1 MGEPTIYKPSIYN
14 GAGIYNNGGGGG
26 GGGGGEQT
34 VTIGGV
40 EHKVKKINN
49 LIWLVENLKA
59 PFNFVHDGKSNTNAY
74 FTYDYGDGRT
84 EYMYNLAAKQYLYNN
99 PDLLNG
105 FRIPTKTDLDDL
117 ILYADPTGYNGK
129 PGYYLKSDQEWI
141 YDASNYGANILGFN
155 LLPSCYSDWN
165 YDDSELTY
173 SYNKRITTFF
183 IGGSNYG
190 VRFESSL
197 RTANYGNYFGIDN
210 KRGYVIRLCKD
221 A

>member
-1 MGEPTIYKPSIYN
+1 MIENIGPTIYKGES
-14 GAGIYNNGGGGG
+14 IYNNGAGGGG

-40 EHKVKKINN
+40 EHKAKKINN

-84 EYMYNLAAKQYLYNN
+84 EYLYNLAAKQYLYNN

-105 FRIPTKTDLDDL
+105 FRIPTKTDLDNL
-117 ILYADPTGYNGK
+117 IYYADPVGYNGK
-129 PGYYLKSDQEWI
+129 PGYYLKSSQEWI
-141 YDASNYGANILGFN
+141 YDASYYGADLLGFN
-155 LLPSCYSDWN
+155 LLPNCDSDWN
-165 YDDSELTY
+165 WNETKLSYT
-173 SYNKRITTFF
+173 YNKNLGTFY
-183 IGGSNYG
+183 IGDSNYG
-190 VRFESSL
+190 VQFGSTN
-197 RTANYGNYFGIDN
+197 RTALYSNTLGMDN
-210 KRGYVIRLCKD
+210 KSGWPIRLCKD

>member
-1 MGEPTIYKPSIYN
+1 MDYNKQTVYKASGVYKE
-14 GAGIYNNGGGGG
+14 AGGGG

-74 FTYDYGDGRT
+74 FTYNYGDGRT

-105 FRIPTKTDLDDL
+105 FRIPTKTDLDNL
-117 ILYADPTGYNGK
+117 IYFVDPAGYNAK
-129 PGYYLKSDQEWI
+129 PAYYLKSSQEWE
-141 YDASNYGANILGFN
+141 YNASYYGADVVGFN
-155 LLPSCYSDWN
+155 FTPACYCYWNWNQTQLN
-165 YDDSELTY
+165 YDY
-173 SYNKRITTFF
+173 SKRYASFF
-183 IGGSNYG
+183 IGDSNYG
-190 VRFESSL
+190 VQFTYDVRS
-197 RTANYGNYFGIDN
+197 ANYNNTFGYSNTQGN
-210 KRGYVIRLCKD
+210 VIRLCKD